1 MSDRYQPKPGDIVAY
16 RDTHGTWHTE
26 KATADS
32 VEAIAYCPEV
42 ILLEAAPV
50 PPAPWPTSPMIL
62 VVDGERRPTGQP
74 GDLTVTSLSG
84 QILLR
89 TPEGHYRGVRSR
101 LVKQSR
107 GDQIRKWV
115 NLAAVED
122 RALRDLSEA
131 AHNGPLG
138 SVSDA
143 VQEVLTSADMVQDG
157 RYLQ

>member
-1 MSDRYQPKPGDIVAY
+1 MSRHHHPRLGDVVAC
-16 RDTHGTWHTE
+16 RDADGTWHT
-26 KATADS
+26 ARVTASSAD
-32 VEAIAYCPEV
+32 AIDDCTEV
-42 ILLEAAPV
+42 VILEAAPEE
-50 PPAPWPTSPMIL
+50 PTPWPAAPMIL

-122 RALRDLSEA
+122 KALRDLSEA
-131 AHNGPLG
+131 AHNGPI
-138 SVSDA
+138 SDVSDA
-143 VQEVLTSADMVQDG
+143 IQDVLTSADMVKDG

>member
-1 MSDRYQPKPGDIVAY
+1 MSDHYQPKPGDLIAY
-16 RDTHGTWHTE
+16 EDPHGIWHMDRT
-26 KATADS
+26 TADNA
-32 VEAIAYCPEV
+32 EALAHNPRV

-50 PPAPWPTSPMIL
+50 PSIPWPTAPMIL
-62 VVDGERRPTGQP
+62 VIDGERHATGQP
-74 GDLTVTSLSG
+74 GDMTAKPING
-84 QILLR
+84 QVLLR

-122 RALRDLSEA
+122 LALRDLAEIA
-131 AHNGPLG
+131 VNGPLAALDG
-138 SVSDA
+138 AISD
-143 VQEVLTSADMVQDG
+143 VLTSANMVKDG

>member
-1 MSDRYQPKPGDIVAY
+1 MSRHHHPRLGDIVAY
-16 RDTHGTWHTE
+16 RDVRGWH
-26 KATADS
+26 ATKVTAS
-32 VEAIAYCPEV
+32 NAEAIDDYTEVV
-42 ILLEAAPV
+42 ILEVATE
-50 PPAPWPTSPMIL
+50 PPAPWPISPMIL

-74 GDLTVTSLSG
+74 GDLTVTSLDG

-115 NLAAVED
+115 NLVAVED
-122 RALRDLSEA
+122 LALRDLAEIA
-131 AHNGPLG
+131 VNGPLAALDG
-138 SVSDA
+138 AISD
-143 VQEVLTSADMVQDG
+143 VLTSAEMVKDG

>member
-1 MSDRYQPKPGDIVAY
+1 MSRHHHPRLGDVVAY
-16 RDTHGTWHTE
+16 RDVRGWH
-26 KATADS
+26 ATKVTAS
-32 VEAIAYCPEV
+32 NIEAIDDYAEV
-42 ILLEAAPV
+42 VILEAAPES
-50 PPAPWPTSPMIL
+50 PAPWPTSPMIL

-115 NLAAVED
+115 DLAAVED

-131 AHNGPLG
+131 AHNGPI
-138 SVSDA
+138 SDVSDA
-143 VQEVLTSADMVQDG
+143 IQDVLTSADMVKDG

>member
-1 MSDRYQPKPGDIVAY
+1 MSRHHHPRLGDIVAC
-16 RDTHGTWHTE
+16 RDVRGWH
-26 KATADS
+26 ATKVTAS
-32 VEAIAYCPEV
+32 NIEAIDDYAEV
-42 ILLEAAPV
+42 VILEAAPES
-50 PPAPWPTSPMIL
+50 PAPWPISPMIL

-115 NLAAVED
+115 DLAAVED
-122 RALRDLSEA
+122 KAFRDLSEA
-131 AHNGPLG
+131 AHNGPI
-138 SVSDA
+138 SDVSDA
-143 VQEVLTSADMVQDG
+143 IQDVLTSADMVKDG

>member
-1 MSDRYQPKPGDIVAY
+1 MSRHHHPRLGDVVAY
-16 RDTHGTWHTE
+16 RDVRGWH
-26 KATADS
+26 ATKVTAS
-32 VEAIAYCPEV
+32 NIEAIDDYTEVV
-42 ILLEAAPV
+42 ILEATPE
-50 PPAPWPTSPMIL
+50 PPAPWPISPMIL

-115 NLAAVED
+115 DLAAVED
-122 RALRDLSEA
+122 KALRDLTEA
-131 AHNGPLG
+131 AHNGPI
-138 SVSDA
+138 SDVSDA
-143 VQEVLTSADMVQDG
+143 IQDVLTSADMVKDG

>member
-1 MSDRYQPKPGDIVAY
+1 MSRHHHPRLGDVVAC
-16 RDTHGTWHTE
+16 RDADGTWHT
-26 KATADS
+26 ARVTASSAD
-32 VEAIAYCPEV
+32 AIDDCTEV
-42 ILLEAAPV
+42 VILEAAPEE
-50 PPAPWPTSPMIL
+50 PTPWPAAPMIL

-115 NLAAVED
+115 NLAAVEQQTIAD
-122 RALRDLSEA
+122 LASVALS
-131 AHNGPLG
+131 GPLAALDG
-138 SVSDA
+138 AISD
-143 VQEVLTSADMVQDG
+143 VLTSAEMVKDG
-157 RYLQ
+157 GYLQ

>member
-1 MSDRYQPKPGDIVAY
+1 MSRHHHPRLGDVVAY
-16 RDTHGTWHTE
+16 RDVRGWH
-26 KATADS
+26 ATKVTAS
-32 VEAIAYCPEV
+32 NIEAIDDYAEV
-42 ILLEAAPV
+42 VILEAAPV
-50 PPAPWPTSPMIL
+50 PPAPWPISLMIL

-74 GDLTVTSLSG
+74 GDLNVTSLSG

-115 NLAAVED
+115 DLAAVED

-131 AHNGPLG
+131 AHNGPI
-138 SVSDA
+138 SDVSDA
-143 VQEVLTSADMVQDG
+143 IQDVLTSADMVKDG
-157 RYLQ
+157 RYIQ

>member
-1 MSDRYQPKPGDIVAY
+1 MSRHHHPRLGDVVAY
-16 RDTHGTWHTE
+16 RDVRGWH
-26 KATADS
+26 ATKVAAS
-32 VEAIAYCPEV
+32 NIEAIDDYTEV
-42 ILLEAAPV
+42 VILEAAPES
-50 PPAPWPTSPMIL
+50 PAPWPTSPMIL

-131 AHNGPLG
+131 AHNGTI
-138 SVSDA
+138 SDVSDA
-143 VQEVLTSADMVQDG
+143 IQDVLTSADMVKDG

>member
-1 MSDRYQPKPGDIVAY
+1 MSRHHHPRLGDVVAY
-16 RDTHGTWHTE
+16 RDVRGWHATKVTASNV
-26 KATADS
+26 KAIDDYA
-32 VEAIAYCPEV
+32 EV
-42 ILLEAAPV
+42 VILEAAPES
-50 PPAPWPTSPMIL
+50 PAPWPTSPMIL

-131 AHNGPLG
+131 ALNGPLAALDG
-138 SVSDA
+138 AIGD
-143 VQEVLTSADMVQDG
+143 VLTSADMVRDG
-157 RYLQ
+157 RYLR

>member
-1 MSDRYQPKPGDIVAY
+1 
-16 RDTHGTWHTE
+16 
-26 KATADS
+26 
-32 VEAIAYCPEV
+32 
-42 ILLEAAPV
+42 
-50 PPAPWPTSPMIL
+50 MIL

-115 NLAAVED
+115 NLAAVEQQAITD
-122 RALRDLSEA
+122 LASVAL
-131 AHNGPLG
+131 NGPLAALDG
-138 SVSDA
+138 A
-143 VQEVLTSADMVQDG
+143 VTDVLTSADMVKDG
-157 RYLQ
+157 GYLQ

>member
-1 MSDRYQPKPGDIVAY
+1 MSRHHHPRLGDVVAY
-16 RDTHGTWHTE
+16 RDVRGWH
-26 KATADS
+26 ATRVTAS
-32 VEAIAYCPEV
+32 NIEAIDDYAEV
-42 ILLEAAPV
+42 VILEAAPES
-50 PPAPWPTSPMIL
+50 PAPWPTAPMIL

-131 AHNGPLG
+131 AHNGPI
-138 SVSDA
+138 SDVSDA
-143 VQEVLTSADMVQDG
+143 IQDVLTSADMVKDG

>member
-1 MSDRYQPKPGDIVAY
+1 MSRHHHPRLGDIVAC
-16 RDTHGTWHTE
+16 RDADGTWHT
-26 KATADS
+26 ARVTASSAD
-32 VEAIAYCPEV
+32 AIDDCTEVV
-42 ILLEAAPV
+42 ILEATPEES
-50 PPAPWPTSPMIL
+50 APWPTSPMIL

-115 NLAAVED
+115 DLAAVED

-131 AHNGPLG
+131 AHNGPI
-138 SVSDA
+138 SDVSDA
-143 VQEVLTSADMVQDG
+143 IQDVLTSADMVKDG

>member
-1 MSDRYQPKPGDIVAY
+1 MSRHHHPRLGDVVAY
-16 RDTHGTWHTE
+16 RDVRGWH
-26 KATADS
+26 ATKVTAGNI
-32 VEAIAYCPEV
+32 EAIDDYAEVV
-42 ILLEAAPV
+42 ILDAAHES
-50 PPAPWPTSPMIL
+50 PAPWPTSPMIL

-131 AHNGPLG
+131 AHNGPI
-138 SVSDA
+138 SDVSDA
-143 VQEVLTSADMVQDG
+143 IQDVLTSADMVKDG

>member
-1 MSDRYQPKPGDIVAY
+1 MSRHHHPRLGDVVAY
-16 RDTHGTWHTE
+16 RDVRGWH
-26 KATADS
+26 ATKVTAS
-32 VEAIAYCPEV
+32 NIEAIDDYTEV
-42 ILLEAAPV
+42 VILEAAPEET
-50 PPAPWPTSPMIL
+50 APWPAAPMIL
-62 VVDGERRPTGQP
+62 VIDGERRPTGQP

-143 VQEVLTSADMVQDG
+143 VQDVLASADMVQDG

>member
-1 MSDRYQPKPGDIVAY
+1 MSRHHHPRLGDIVAC
-16 RDTHGTWHTE
+16 RDADGTWHT
-26 KATADS
+26 ARVTASSAD
-32 VEAIAYCPEV
+32 AIDDCAEV
-42 ILLEAAPV
+42 VILEAAPEE
-50 PPAPWPTSPMIL
+50 PAPWPKAPMIL

-115 NLAAVED
+115 NLTAVED
-122 RALRDLSEA
+122 KALRDLSEA

-143 VQEVLTSADMVQDG
+143 VQDVLTSADMVQDG
-157 RYLQ
+157 GYLQ

>member
-1 MSDRYQPKPGDIVAY
+1 MSRHHHPRLGDVVAY
-16 RDTHGTWHTE
+16 RDVRGWH
-26 KATADS
+26 ATKVTAS
-32 VEAIAYCPEV
+32 NIEAIDDYAEV
-42 ILLEAAPV
+42 VILEAAPES
-50 PPAPWPTSPMIL
+50 PAPWPTSPMIL

-115 NLAAVED
+115 NLAAVEQQAITD
-122 RALRDLSEA
+122 LASVAL
-131 AHNGPLG
+131 NGPLAALDG
-138 SVSDA
+138 A
-143 VQEVLTSADMVQDG
+143 VTDVLTSADMVKDG
-157 RYLQ
+157 GYLQ

>member
-1 MSDRYQPKPGDIVAY
+1 MSRHHHPQLGDVVAY
-16 RDTHGTWHTE
+16 RDVRGWH
-26 KATADS
+26 ATKVTAS
-32 VEAIAYCPEV
+32 SAEAIDDCTEV
-42 ILLEAAPV
+42 VILEAAPES
-50 PPAPWPTSPMIL
+50 PAPWPTSTMIL

-115 NLAAVED
+115 DLAAVED

-131 AHNGPLG
+131 AHNGPLS

-143 VQEVLTSADMVQDG
+143 IQDVLTSADMVQDG
-157 RYLQ
+157 GYLQ